1 MQIPDNSI
9 DLILTD
15 PPYNLANF
23 CKDRQSN
30 IHTMR
35 PNHFTQSS
43 WDEFDNKSFDV
54 LMSDFLSQAQRVLR
68 RGGGAIIFTSVLRIN
83 DLITLAK
90 NTSLYYKTTGIWHK
104 TNPMPRNMKY
114 HFVSSI
120 DPWLYFVND
129 KRTGTFNNN
138 GKAIHDHIEC
148 AVASKRERT
157 QGTHPTQ
164 KPESSHSIHNSLI

>member
-15 PPYNLANF
+15 PPYNIANF

-35 PNHFTQSS
+35 PNHFAQSS

-68 RGGGAIIFTSVLRIN
+68 RGGGG
-83 DLITLAK
+83 D
-90 NTSLYYKTTGIWHK
+90 
-104 TNPMPRNMKY
+104 
-114 HFVSSI
+114 
-120 DPWLYFVND
+120 
-129 KRTGTFNNN
+129 
-138 GKAIHDHIEC
+138 
-148 AVASKRERT
+148 
-157 QGTHPTQ
+157 
-164 KPESSHSIHNSLI
+164 SIHIRIKNQRPHNVS